1 VEGAETMKDWR
12 CLLMIHNFTPQKSPD
27 GRDVYLECRR
37 CGKYKEVSG
46 TNSEMLWSQNPY
58 SS

>member
-1 VEGAETMKDWR
+1 MKDWR
-12 CLLMIHNFTPQKSPD
+12 CLLMIHSFTPQKSPD